1 MTKLRVKAYSRI
13 ERQPY
18 GYVGTHRVHY
28 QKLQRKRW
36 WGWQTIDREEV
47 PNWAIIAKGAYG
59 DTGGWLSKFVVHGTF
74 GRDGII
80 TPHATQTF

>member
-1 MTKLRVKAYSRI
+1 MTPYRVRAWNRL

-28 QKLQRKRW
+28 QDLQQKRW

-47 PNWAIIAKGAYG
+47 PNWVIIYKGAYG
-59 DTGGWLSKFVVHGTF
+59 DTGGWYLNFWLS
-74 GRDGII
+74 GRSA
-80 TPHATQTF
+80 ATER